1 MDIFIRTII
10 SILIGVIKSY
20 QVMVSP
26 FLKGSCRHIPTCS
39 QYAIDSIK
47 QLGPIKGIYV
57 STKRLLRCNPYG
69 TSGYDPAPD
78 KDEK

>member
-69 TSGYDPAPD
+69 TSGYDPVPD

>member
-10 SILIGVIKSY
+10 SILIGAIKSY

-26 FLKGSCRHIPTCS
+26 FLKGSCRHMPTCS
-39 QYAIDSIK
+39 QYAIDAIK

-69 TSGYDPAPD
+69 TSGYDPVPD

>member
-26 FLKGSCRHIPTCS
+26 FLKGSCRHMPTCS

-69 TSGYDPAPD
+69 TSGYDPVPG

>member
-26 FLKGSCRHIPTCS
+26 FLKGSCRHMPTCS

>member
-20 QVMVSP
+20 QVMISP
-26 FLKGSCRHIPTCS
+26 FLKGSCRHMPTCS

-69 TSGYDPAPD
+69 TSGYDPVPD

>member
-26 FLKGSCRHIPTCS
+26 FLKGSCRHMPTCS

-47 QLGPIKGIYV
+47 QLGPIRGIYV
-57 STKRLLRCNPYG
+57 SIKRLLRCNPYG
-69 TSGYDPAPD
+69 TSGYDPVPG

>member
-26 FLKGSCRHIPTCS
+26 FLKGSCRHMPTCS

-69 TSGYDPAPD
+69 TSGYDPVPD

>member
-10 SILIGVIKSY
+10 SILVGVIKSY

-26 FLKGSCRHIPTCS
+26 FLKGSCRHMPTCS

-69 TSGYDPAPD
+69 TSGYDPVPD